1 MYHVSSRFWKKLQI
15 YLWNLGIFTFLW
27 VLAPWQH
34 LGCRFLCHSNLVEL
48 YYQLIDL
55 NQDLKVIQ
63 GVKSGKLK
71 KTMGILTFLFNF
83 FLNQIQ
89 NCSVEIK
96 KMKKGIFS
104 FQLKKNYFC
113 WTLTDDARH
122 KNVPFPLI
130 WLESWSHTIK
140 GMIEENS

>member
-1 MYHVSSRFWKKLQI
+1 MSVSCFQQI
-15 YLWNLGIFTFLW
+15 LKN
-27 VLAPWQH
+27 
-34 LGCRFLCHSNLVEL
+34 SNLVEL

-71 KTMGILTFLFNF
+71 KAMGILTFLFNF

-113 WTLTDDARH
+113 
-122 KNVPFPLI
+122 
-130 WLESWSHTIK
+130 
-140 GMIEENS
+140 